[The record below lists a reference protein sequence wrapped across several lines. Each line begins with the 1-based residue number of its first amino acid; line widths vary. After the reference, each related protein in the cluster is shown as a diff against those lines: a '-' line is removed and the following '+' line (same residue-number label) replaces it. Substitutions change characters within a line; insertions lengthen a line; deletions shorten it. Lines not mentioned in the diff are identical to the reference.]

1 MRYLVLL
8 CVLLTGCA
16 TTAPEWN
23 PDSLEPK
30 TVTLHFLD
38 REAWIQF
45 TEDRGAC
52 NVDCELIAD
61 HVGGVTFWI
70 DGPDNATEDE
80 CHIYFP
86 AYRGVP
92 RYEFFVHELRHCY
105 QGPHSEWD

>member
-1 MRYLVLL
+1 MKYLVILA
-8 CVLLTGCA
+8 VLLTGCA
-16 TTAPEWN
+16 TTAPDWS
-23 PDSLEPK
+23 PGSLEPK

-38 REAWIQF
+38 RDAWIQF

-61 HVGGVTFWI
+61 HVGGVAQWS
-70 DGPDNATEDE
+70 EDI

-92 RYEFFVHELRHCY
+92 QYEFFVHELRHCY
-105 QGPHSEWD
+105 QGAHSEWSIQ